1 MDIPNCFKYFYFVL
15 PKKQD
20 TANVFSSFEENIF
33 TFQEIEI
40 DKEKEYQI
48 NQLQVFIDEL
58 KEIDKAIML
67 LYLEEKNHKEI
78 SEIIGISET
87 NVGTKINRIKKIL
100 LVKFQNSK

>member
-1 MDIPNCFKYFYFVL
+1 MATKATKAPKVL
-15 PKKQD
+15 VKTKG
-20 TANVFSSFEENIF
+20 
-33 TFQEIEI
+33 
-40 DKEKEYQI
+40 KE
-48 NQLQVFIDEL
+48 IDEL

>member
-1 MDIPNCFKYFYFVL
+1 M
-15 PKKQD
+15 
-20 TANVFSSFEENIF
+20 EENIF

>member
-1 MDIPNCFKYFYFVL
+1 M
-15 PKKQD
+15 
-20 TANVFSSFEENIF
+20 EENIF

-87 NVGTKINRIKKIL
+87 NVGTKINIIKKIL

>member
-1 MDIPNCFKYFYFVL
+1 
-15 PKKQD
+15 
-20 TANVFSSFEENIF
+20 
-33 TFQEIEI
+33 
-40 DKEKEYQI
+40 
-48 NQLQVFIDEL
+48 
-58 KEIDKAIML
+58 ML